1 MHGSEGSAPPA
12 MTATNWA
19 GNVVFSPSARA
30 EPGSL
35 DELQDLV
42 ASAHRVRVLGSGH
55 SFSPLATTSGLQISL
70 RRLVSPAEI
79 DSPSRTAWV
88 AASATYAEVGADL
101 DAAGWA
107 LANMASLPQVTL
119 AGACATATHGSG
131 LTNRCLAAAVTE
143 MELVT
148 SDGSLVTL
156 GATDVAGAA
165 VSLGA
170 LGAVTRLR
178 IAVEPRFEVTQHV
191 WLDVPLAGAAD
202 QLTEVLALGYSV
214 SLFTSWAVPDVV
226 DQVWVKTRAGA
237 PAPSGDSDLLAR
249 LGGRAASGQIHPIA
263 GADVTAT
270 TPQLGL
276 PGPWHER
283 LPHFLPQAA
292 PSGAG
297 AELQS
302 EWLVDRADGAAAL
315 LRLRALADRLAP
327 AVRVCEVRAVAADNL
342 WLSPAYERDSVAL
355 HFTWQPLPSL
365 VAQLIPVV
373 EEALAPVD
381 PRPHWGKLFAA
392 PPHPARSADFR
403 QLAATLDPQQCF
415 ANDFVKRYVLDAH
428 S

>member
-1 MHGSEGSAPPA
+1 MQ
-12 MTATNWA
+12 ATNWA
-19 GNVVFSPSARA
+19 GNVRFSPSAWA
-30 EPGSL
+30 EPASVA
-35 DELQDLV
+35 ELQDLV
-42 ASAHRVRVLGSGH
+42 ASAHQVRVLGSGH

-70 RRLVSPAEI
+70 RQLVSPVEV
-79 DSPSRTAWV
+79 DSQARTAWI
-88 AASATYAEVGADL
+88 AAGATYAKAAADL

-107 LANMASLPQVTL
+107 LANMASLPQITL

-143 MELVT
+143 MEVVT
-148 SDGSLVTL
+148 ADGSLVTL
-156 GATDVAGAA
+156 GAADVAGAA

-178 IAVEPRFEVTQHV
+178 MAVEPRFEVAQQV
-191 WLDVPLAGAAD
+191 WLDVPLGGAAD
-202 QLTEVLALGYSV
+202 QLGEVLALGYSV
-214 SLFTSWAVPDVV
+214 SLFTSWAVPDVL
-226 DQVWVKTRAGA
+226 DQAWVKSRAGM
-237 PAPSGDSDLLAR
+237 PAPGDDGTLLAR
-249 LGGRAASGQIHPIA
+249 LGGRPASRQVHPIA
-263 GADVTAT
+263 GEDVSAT

-276 PGPWHER
+276 SGAWHER

-302 EWLVDRADGAAAL
+302 EWLVERADGAAAL
-315 LRLRALADRLAP
+315 MRLRALAERLAP
-327 AVRVCEVRAVAADNL
+327 AVRVCEVRAVAADDL

-355 HFTWQPLPSL
+355 HFTWRPLPSL

-373 EEALAPVD
+373 EEALAPFD

-403 QLAATLDPQQCF
+403 QLAASLDPERCF
-415 ANDFVKRYVLDAH
+415 ANDFVARYVLDAD
-428 S
+428 